1 MNEQINEI
9 TSNNS
14 DNPILDIV
22 NTIQSKL
29 NENNSNT
36 INSNVNESN
45 KKDLSGL
52 DLSKMLENLTGAT
65 TKNSFSTPNIN
76 SNNNSGFNLDMNTI
90 MNFQKVLGG
99 FNQADPRRDL
109 LTSLKPFL
117 RGTRQKNIDTY
128 ITLLGV
134 MKAFNIFTNKD
145 RD

>member
-9 TSNNS
+9 TNNSS

-22 NTIQSKL
+22 NSIQSKL
-29 NENNSNT
+29 NENNSNNT
-36 INSNVNESN
+36 NNNSNESN

-52 DLSKMLENLTGAT
+52 DISKILENFSGAA
-65 TKNSFSTPNIN
+65 TKNNYNTPSTT
-76 SNNNSGFNLDMNTI
+76 NNSGFNLDMNTI
-90 MNFQKVLGG
+90 MNIQKVLSGV
-99 FNQADPRRDL
+99 NQVDPRRDL

-117 RGTRQKNIDTY
+117 RETRQKNIDTY

>member
-1 MNEQINEI
+1 MNEQISEI
-9 TSNNS
+9 KSNSS

-22 NTIQSKL
+22 NSIQNKL
-29 NENNSNT
+29 NENNNT
-36 INSNVNESN
+36 QTSEKNNLN
-45 KKDLSGL
+45 GL
-52 DLSKMLENLTGAT
+52 DISKMLDMLNISSKSSNNTQSAP
-65 TKNSFSTPNIN
+65 STPGI
-76 SNNNSGFNLDMNTI
+76 NLDLNTI

-99 FNQADPRRDL
+99 MNQSDPRRDL

-117 RGTRQKNIDTY
+117 RETRQKNIDTY